1 MVLWASAFVVIRDA
15 GRSLGPGPLALGR
28 MLAASAVLAA
38 IVAVRREGLPPRA
51 AWPGIAGFGVLRF
64 GVYMVALNWGEQMVD
79 AGTAS
84 MIIGVGP
91 VLVAVLAGLL
101 LGEGFPRQL
110 VAGIAVCCAGTA
122 LVGFA
127 ASGGRA
133 PWNGVLLCL
142 LAAAGSAGSQV
153 CQKPALRHASVLQV
167 TAFGCLAGTVLVLPF
182 AGQLVRQLAAAP
194 PGAALGVLYLG
205 VLPTAL
211 GFTTWTYALARSTAG
226 QMAAATY
233 TIPAIVILLSWLLL
247 NQVPVPLA
255 WLGGAACLAGTMIT
269 QLRMPVPVPAC
280 PAPRAGSLDRAAHR
294 AGPTRPWPGRRPG
307 RAAGVSACRCR
318 SGPRAGR

>member
-1 MVLWASAFVVIRDA
+1 MRDAGGRDREAQAAAVVTMVLWASAFVVIRGA
-15 GRSLGPGPLALGR
+15 GRYLGPGPLALGR
-28 MLAASAVLAA
+28 LLAGSAVLAG
-38 IVAVRREGLPPRA
+38 IVAARREGLPPRA

-101 LGEGFPRQL
+101 LGEGFPPQL
-110 VAGIAVCCAGTA
+110 VAGIAVCCAGTV

-127 ASGGRA
+127 ASGGGRA
-133 PWNGVLLCL
+133 PWSGVLLCL
-142 LAAAGSAGSQV
+142 LAAAGSAGSQI

-167 TAFGCLAGTVLVLPF
+167 TAFGCLAGTVLLLPF
-182 AGQLVRQLAAAP
+182 AGQFARQVAAAP
-194 PGAALGVLYLG
+194 PGEVLGVLYLG
-205 VLPTAL
+205 VIPTAL

-247 NQVPVPLA
+247 DQVPAPLA
-255 WLGGAACLAGTMIT
+255 WLGGAVCLAGTMIT
-269 QLRMPVPVPAC
+269 QLRSP
-280 PAPRAGSLDRAAHR
+280 
-294 AGPTRPWPGRRPG
+294 AGPARVSPARRSWPRPSRTPAAASRP
-307 RAAGVSACRCR
+307 
-318 SGPRAGR
+318 PR